1 MGNGICQHNT
11 QGCNFDDGDC
21 VAFDLLFPDCTA
33 DKPHLVGN
41 GECNE
46 VYNTTECRNDGG
58 DCILTD
64 VTSGL
69 FLNGKFVSIED
80 YKADTQ
86 TYSIIQSLSSV
97 ISLFASLG
105 IVCILYRSYK
115 KMAVPFHRLL
125 LGLSVADICSSF
137 AQAWST
143 LLPPSPLDVIWNAKG
158 PRRLCQA

>member
-1 MGNGICQHNT
+1 M
-11 QGCNFDDGDC
+11 
-21 VAFDLLFPDCTA
+21 
-33 DKPHLVGN
+33 
-41 GECNE
+41 
-46 VYNTTECRNDGG
+46 
-58 DCILTD
+58 TD

-69 FLNGKFVSIED
+69 FLNGKVVSIED

-86 TYSIIQSLSSV
+86 IYLIIQPLSSV

-125 LGLSVADICSSF
+125 LGLSVADIYSSF

-143 LLPPSPLDVIWNAKG
+143 LLLPSQPFGRDMECERTSAFVSG
-158 PRRLCQA
+158 PRILYL